1 MATVTADAE
10 GWSSLR
16 GWVERHASI
25 HASYEPLY
33 RSFDAAAGTDEAL
46 AGGSARVAAHHSEL
60 LLSKLQGTIV
70 RPALRQPLAHVV
82 FTTLARTLDV
92 ASLLRSAAPD
102 DYSRER
108 VEDAVT
114 DVIHRALFGI
124 VSDVNARSHGY
135 RPAPELEIS
144 DSLTEMFRRV
154 AALDAEAAQPG
165 RRALASLL
173 AVGEDVIAERGR
185 SEERRVGKECVS
197 TCRSRWSPYH

>member
-1 MATVTADAE
+1 MCERCWLVVFFFFFMQKTAYVLRISD
-10 GWSSLR
+10 WISDVCSSDL
-16 GWVERHASI
+16 
-25 HASYEPLY
+25 
-33 RSFDAAAGTDEAL
+33 
-46 AGGSARVAAHHSEL
+46 RVAAHHSEL

-144 DSLTEMFRRV
+144 DILT
-154 AALDAEAAQPG
+154 
-165 RRALASLL
+165 
-173 AVGEDVIAERGR
+173 R
-185 SEERRVGKECVS
+185 SEEHTSELQSLMRN
-197 TCRSRWSPYH
+197 

>member
-1 MATVTADAE
+1 MSRCRC
-10 GWSSLR
+10 GGGGGGSSLR
-16 GWVERHASI
+16 AWVERHASI
-25 HASYEPLY
+25 HASYEPRY

-46 AGGSARVAAHHSEL
+46 AGGSARVAAHRVVL
-60 LLSKLQGTIV
+60 LLSKSQGTIV

-154 AALDAEAAQPG
+154 AALDAEAAHPG
-165 RRALASLL
+165 RTALASPP
-173 AVGEDVIAERGR
+173 AVG
-185 SEERRVGKECVS
+185 
-197 TCRSRWSPYH
+197 